1 MLVCFNPCDYGMRRI
16 ADGIVVKSSP
26 VSSQEELSP
35 YEAVLKL
42 LGTLLLAVR
51 VC

>member
-1 MLVCFNPCDYGMRRI
+1 MKL
-16 ADGIVVKSSP
+16 SP

-42 LGTLLLAVR
+42 LGIPLSAVR
-51 VC
+51 VYWLSLRVLVLV